1 VGKYKKRPTMRV
13 MLTRIDGG
21 ACGEGSS
28 VPMPWPTR
36 CNPIWTTEPSQLLPK
51 VETMHVLDT
60 DGLGR
65 SLPRYSVNIHRLLH
79 TGSTS
84 PELR

>member
-28 VPMPWPTR
+28 VPMPW
-36 CNPIWTTEPSQLLPK
+36 
-51 VETMHVLDT
+51 
-60 DGLGR
+60 
-65 SLPRYSVNIHRLLH
+65 RLAFALIQ
-79 TGSTS
+79 SFAIFQQA
-84 PELR
+84 PAFRAP